1 MFDSIVDK
9 INRTWVLLFC
19 LFPFIIIGFCL
30 GNMIVLVTLCI
41 IWSVPVSLYVI
52 DTFGSSSFSIERK
65 IGYNISRGTMYLLA
79 IQYSILTIALLEY
92 HIVNIVNVL
101 HSSWWTI
108 SIAVLVL
115 SLYIAMNCYI
125 IKGFLLSKYDDG
137 KDVLMPIYRNEDLTK
152 ESKCVFEA
160 AINYSTIVSKQQEEI
175 KNLENIQIP
184 VPEEPSD
191 NNKTPFVNYL
201 KNLSNVPKSHAEFA
215 TLEQFILSVADKS
228 GFYDFGDNII
238 HNLDEMLHDGV
249 SYAAG
254 LKDIVI
260 DAKSSF
266 ADYIS
271 HHDHDTTYKLLSNI
285 KKCITS
291 DVHSPKFKFDIAH
304 SHGEYGHFSTV
315 IKHVTKDIGK
325 GGAETFFDSDQL
337 DNLNEDFAEHFSQHI
352 DDIANSIP
360 TSVDIDV
367 WDSDFDCDAHFPLIT
382 TAIEVF
388 KLGSKSLDDDV
399 DMGSAIGKSI
409 NKIGL
414 TAGGAYLG
422 GVLGTLVF
430 PGIGTLVGSMIGGW
444 LGKKGAHS
452 INTAE
457 LKRLQNEL
465 SEQIEILQQAAKEAQ
480 NNIEQYQKETT
491 LNISSIAKDKNI
503 VFEDIKK
510 DNPFEEYSQNTMLIA
525 VSIIIRDYL
534 KHIIKN
540 CEDDPNI
547 TSNQIQQLRQYIPSN
562 AQINRYPQE
571 SLGLLLS
578 SQKYIKNNINEDYR
592 YNSELMNEICLK
604 TIVKSITILKS
615 LQALWYNKIFVEYK
629 DSIYSIMKES
639 NEHIKEYVENVDK
652 EKKRIDEELDKVE
665 RIKKEVENEAK
676 TL

>member
-1 MFDSIVDK
+1 M
-9 INRTWVLLFC
+9 
-19 LFPFIIIGFCL
+19 
-30 GNMIVLVTLCI
+30 
-41 IWSVPVSLYVI
+41 
-52 DTFGSSSFSIERK
+52 
-65 IGYNISRGTMYLLA
+65 
-79 IQYSILTIALLEY
+79 
-92 HIVNIVNVL
+92 
-101 HSSWWTI
+101 
-108 SIAVLVL
+108 
-115 SLYIAMNCYI
+115 
-125 IKGFLLSKYDDG
+125 
-137 KDVLMPIYRNEDLTK
+137 
-152 ESKCVFEA
+152 
-160 AINYSTIVSKQQEEI
+160 
-175 KNLENIQIP
+175 
-184 VPEEPSD
+184 
-191 NNKTPFVNYL
+191 
-201 KNLSNVPKSHAEFA
+201 
-215 TLEQFILSVADKS
+215 
-228 GFYDFGDNII
+228 
-238 HNLDEMLHDGV
+238 
-249 SYAAG
+249 
-254 LKDIVI
+254 
-260 DAKSSF
+260 
-266 ADYIS
+266 
-271 HHDHDTTYKLLSNI
+271 
-285 KKCITS
+285 
-291 DVHSPKFKFDIAH
+291 
-304 SHGEYGHFSTV
+304 
-315 IKHVTKDIGK
+315 
-325 GGAETFFDSDQL
+325 

-457 LKRLQNEL
+457 LKKLQNEL

-629 DSIYSIMKES
+629 DSIYNIMKES

>member
-1 MFDSIVDK
+1 M
-9 INRTWVLLFC
+9 
-19 LFPFIIIGFCL
+19 
-30 GNMIVLVTLCI
+30 
-41 IWSVPVSLYVI
+41 
-52 DTFGSSSFSIERK
+52 
-65 IGYNISRGTMYLLA
+65 
-79 IQYSILTIALLEY
+79 
-92 HIVNIVNVL
+92 
-101 HSSWWTI
+101 
-108 SIAVLVL
+108 
-115 SLYIAMNCYI
+115 
-125 IKGFLLSKYDDG
+125 
-137 KDVLMPIYRNEDLTK
+137 
-152 ESKCVFEA
+152 
-160 AINYSTIVSKQQEEI
+160 
-175 KNLENIQIP
+175 
-184 VPEEPSD
+184 
-191 NNKTPFVNYL
+191 
-201 KNLSNVPKSHAEFA
+201 SNVPKSHAEFA
-215 TLEQFILSVADKS
+215 SLEQFILSVADKS

-271 HHDHDTTYKLLSNI
+271 HHDHDTTCKLLSNI

-304 SHGEYGHFSTV
+304 SHGEYGHFSSV
-315 IKHVTKDIGK
+315 IKHVTQDIGK

-337 DNLNEDFAEHFSQHI
+337 DNLNEDFAEQFSQHI

-367 WDSDFDCDAHFPLIT
+367 WDSDFDCNAHFPLIT

-399 DMGSAIGKSI
+399 DIGSAIGKSI

-430 PGIGTLVGSMIGGW
+430 PGIGTMIGSMIGGW

-480 NNIEQYQKETT
+480 NNIEYYQKETT
-491 LNISSIAKDKNI
+491 LNISAIAKNKNI
-503 VFEDIKK
+503 AFENIKK

-562 AQINRYPQE
+562 VQINRYPQE

-578 SQKYIKNNINEDYR
+578 SQKYIRNNINEDYR

-604 TIVKSITILKS
+604 TIVESITILKS

-629 DSIYSIMKES
+629 DSIYNIMKES
-639 NEHIKEYVENVDK
+639 NEHIKEYVDNVDK

-665 RIKKEVENEAK
+665 RLKKKLK
-676 TL
+676 TRLKHYDFK

>member
-1 MFDSIVDK
+1 M
-9 INRTWVLLFC
+9 
-19 LFPFIIIGFCL
+19 
-30 GNMIVLVTLCI
+30 TLCI

-52 DTFGSSSFSIERK
+52 DTFSPPSFSIERK

-92 HIVNIVNVL
+92 HIVNIVNIL
-101 HSSWWTI
+101 HSPWWTI
-108 SIAVLVL
+108 SIAALVL

-125 IKGFLLSKYDDG
+125 IKGFLLSKYDDS
-137 KDVLMPIYRNEDLTK
+137 KDVLIPICRNEDLTK

-160 AINYSTIVSKQQEEI
+160 AINYSTIVSKYQEEI

-184 VPEEPSD
+184 VPEEPSE
-191 NNKTPFVNYL
+191 NNKTPFINYL

-215 TLEQFILSVADKS
+215 SLEQFILSVADKS

-271 HHDHDTTYKLLSNI
+271 HQDHETTYKLLSNI

-291 DVHSPKFKFDIAH
+291 DIHSPKFKFDIAH
-304 SHGEYGHFSTV
+304 SHGEYGHFSTI

-325 GGAETFFDSDQL
+325 GGAATFFDSEQL
-337 DNLNEDFAEHFSQHI
+337 DNLNEDFAEQFSQHI
-352 DDIANSIP
+352 GDIANSIP
-360 TSVDIDV
+360 TNVDIDV
-367 WDSDFDCDAHFPLIT
+367 WDSDFDCNAHFPLIT

-388 KLGSKSLDDDV
+388 KLGSKGLDDDV
-399 DMGSAIGKSI
+399 NMGSAIGKSI

-430 PGIGTLVGSMIGGW
+430 PGIGTMIGSMIGGW

-465 SEQIEILQQAAKEAQ
+465 SEQIEILQQAAKDAQ

-491 LNISSIAKDKNI
+491 LNISSIAKNKNI
-503 VFEDIKK
+503 AFEDIKK

-540 CEDDPNI
+540 CEDDSNI
-547 TSNQIQQLRQYIPSN
+547 TSMQIQQLRQYIPSN
-562 AQINRYPQE
+562 LQINRYPQE

-604 TIVKSITILKS
+604 AIVKSITILKS

-629 DSIYSIMKES
+629 DSIYNIMKES
-639 NEHIKEYVENVDK
+639 NEHIKKYVENVDK

-665 RIKKEVENEAK
+665 RIKKEVEDEAK